1 MSKEM
6 IELLQNMDF
15 DSDGFITPEE
25 FHASVILEGSS
36 ADDPLVGDM
45 MEILGSFADDD
56 LKVPI
61 KKVGEFVKLLEE
73 LTESKEDK
81 ENQAFRKLLNFFD
94 ENGDGKLSKP
104 EAKIGFGRIDAW
116 DDEMEEV
123 FDAMKDGDGKVSIE
137 GEQS

>member
-1 MSKEM
+1 
-6 IELLQNMDF
+6 
-15 DSDGFITPEE
+15 
-25 FHASVILEGSS
+25 
-36 ADDPLVGDM
+36 

-94 ENGDGKLSKP
+94 ENGDGKLSKT
-104 EAKIGFGRIDAW
+104 EAKMFSVELCPRSKTACCLSASDLSPLLTEASRFSLMW
-116 DDEMEEV
+116 LR
-123 FDAMKDGDGKVSIE
+123 SL
-137 GEQS
+137 ST